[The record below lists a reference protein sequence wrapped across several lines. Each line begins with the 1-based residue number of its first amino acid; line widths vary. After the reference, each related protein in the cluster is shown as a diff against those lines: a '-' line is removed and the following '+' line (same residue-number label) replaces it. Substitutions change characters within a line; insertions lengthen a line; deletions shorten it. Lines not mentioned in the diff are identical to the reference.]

1 MHWRA
6 HCNYRR
12 ESLAPTKKM
21 KLRVR
26 VPATSANL
34 GPGFDCLG
42 LALDWWNTIEVETL
56 ARGLEIECRCPPTD
70 QLPRDKNNLVIR
82 AMIAT
87 FKRAR
92 RKPPPL
98 RVRLDCKIPVARGLG
113 SSAAAIVG
121 GALAA
126 NALLDGKFSRD
137 ELLAIATEIEGH
149 PDNVA
154 PALLGGL
161 VISVQEHR
169 QLITARLA
177 IPRGLHC
184 VLFVPDRALSTK
196 LARGILPERVPRAD
210 AIYNVSRTALWI
222 ASLHTREWAWLAVA
236 TRDRLHQPYR
246 ARLVRGMDTLF
257 DAARRAG
264 ARGVAL
270 SGAGPSIIA
279 FADHGAEKIARA
291 MARSAARMGLA
302 GVARVVRASSR
313 GARVDRIG

>member
-1 MHWRA
+1 
-6 HCNYRR
+6 
-12 ESLAPTKKM
+12 M

-42 LALDWWNTIEVETL
+42 LALDWWNTIEVETI
-56 ARGLEIECRCPPTD
+56 ARGLEIEYHCAQAND
-70 QLPRDKNNLVIR
+70 LPQDKNNLVIR
-82 AMIAT
+82 ALLAT

-98 RVRLDCKIPVARGLG
+98 RVRLDCEIPVGRGLG
-113 SSAAAIVG
+113 SSAAAIAG
-121 GALAA
+121 GVIAA
-126 NALLDGKFSRD
+126 NALLNGKFLPD

-161 VISVQEHR
+161 VISVQER
-169 QLITARLA
+169 KQLITARLV
-177 IPRGLHC
+177 IPRGLRC
-184 VLFVPDRALSTK
+184 VLFVPDHALSTK
-196 LARGILPERVPRAD
+196 LARRVLPARVPRAD

-222 ASLHTREWAWLAVA
+222 ASLHTREWAWLAAA

-257 DAARRAG
+257 DAARLAG

-279 FADHGAEKIARA
+279 FADHGGQKIARA
-291 MARSAARMGLA
+291 MARSATRIGLT
-302 GVARVVRASSR
+302 GIARVVRASSR
-313 GARVDRIG
+313 GALVERIG